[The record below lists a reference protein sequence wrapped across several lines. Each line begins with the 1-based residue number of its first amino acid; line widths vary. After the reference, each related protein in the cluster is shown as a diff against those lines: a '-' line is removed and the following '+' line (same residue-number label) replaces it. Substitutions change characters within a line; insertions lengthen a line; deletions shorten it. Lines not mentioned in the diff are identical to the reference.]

1 MEALQAKMV
10 GDGNSSMAH
19 RIGCLD
25 HFGRRRDAI
34 HFGKFGMHVKFDTLF
49 RLIIVQAII
58 DFNKFNMV
66 RFKDVIVR
74 KGIKMVI
81 AIKDGIPALFIFL

>member
-1 MEALQAKMV
+1 
-10 GDGNSSMAH
+10 
-19 RIGCLD
+19 
-25 HFGRRRDAI
+25 
-34 HFGKFGMHVKFDTLF
+34 MHVKFDTLF

-81 AIKDGIPALFIFL
+81 AIKDSIPALFIFL